1 MIVNPMDN
9 IGSYIT
15 TQGASI
21 LSRDGNYSTAYN
33 ATIPLGI
40 NPQPLYIQNPASVTT
55 GHHQF
60 ASPHNFSLV
69 PQNSLPTPI
78 HIKTRVY
85 VPNQII
91 GILIGTKGQTIKSVI
106 AECGAII
113 RIEGDRDPTPSSSSV
128 HQNTNNSVA
137 ASQENSYNNNSKSTT
152 TCVEDPSVITSD
164 HHSQEVDD
172 NAGDKT
178 SNGPI
183 VAPAAVDSLETCKE
197 ATITSHVNGGHKKNN
212 IVAGH
217 PPSPDQR
224 GVFISGYDFQV
235 SRALFWVFKK
245 VADSQNFRVED
256 LVLTCEA
263 IVPSKVVGRIIG
275 KNGQNVKRLQLK
287 SGANIKVPEDLN
299 QQDKNSVEAAV
310 RVVGNFYA
318 VQMVQHHF
326 GTLILDTEWRESR
339 EYDEK
344 RSGFRRSM
352 VAYDPP
358 LSNFEYSD
366 KQYYASQ
373 GMLVNPLDNFG
384 QYITTQGFQ
393 AYSTAYNTAIP
404 LGPQSLYIQ
413 NPASITGFQNTTG
426 HQYASAHNFSLVPQN
441 SMPNPVHIK
450 TRVYVPNQIVG
461 ILIGTKGQ
469 TIKSVIAECSAIIR
483 IEGDR
488 DPTPSS
494 SSVHQ
499 NTNNSV
505 AASQENSYNNNS
517 KSTTTCVED
526 PSVITSDHHS
536 QEVDD
541 NAGDKTSNGP
551 IVAPAAVDSLETCK
565 EATITSHVNGGH
577 KKNNIVAG
585 HPPSPDQRGVFIS
598 GYDFQVSRALFWV
611 FKKVADSQNF
621 RFEDLVLTCEAIVPS
636 KVVGRIIGKNGQ
648 NVKRLQLK
656 SGANIKV
663 PEDLNQQDK
672 NSVEAAVR
680 VVGNFYAVQM
690 VQHHFGTLI
699 LDTEWRESRE
709 YDEKRSRFREGAGSG
724 GDAGTSR

>member
-9 IGSYIT
+9 IGSYIS
-15 TQGASI
+15 TQGVPTSI
-21 LSRDGNYSTAYN
+21 ISRDGNYSTAYS
-33 ATIPLGI
+33 ATIPMGI
-40 NPQPLYIQNPASVTT
+40 NPQSLYIQNPASVTGFQNTT
-55 GHHQF
+55 GHQF
-60 ASPHNFSLV
+60 ASAHNFSLV
-69 PQNSLPTPI
+69 PQNVMPNPI

-85 VPNQII
+85 VPNQIV

-113 RIEGDRDPTPSSSSV
+113 RIEGDRDSTPSSSSV
-128 HQNTNNSVA
+128 HQNANNSVA
-137 ASQENSYNNNSKSTT
+137 ASQENSYNNNKSTT
-152 TCVEDPSVITSD
+152 TCVEDPSVISSVNSCD
-164 HHSQEVDD
+164 HLQETGD
-172 NAGDKT
+172 NT

-183 VAPAAVDSLETCKE
+183 VAPAVDSLGTCETTTTCQ
-197 ATITSHVNGGHKKNN
+197 INGGHKKNS
-212 IVAGH
+212 VVTGH

-235 SRALFWVFKK
+235 SRALFWVFRK
-245 VADSQNFRVED
+245 VAESQNMRADD

-263 IVPSKVVGRIIG
+263 IVPNKVVGRIIG
-275 KNGQNVKRLQLK
+275 KN
-287 SGANIKVPEDLN
+287 GANIKVPEDLN

-339 EYDEK
+339 EYVEK
-344 RSGFRRSM
+344 QSGFRRNV
-352 VAYDPP
+352 VAYDQ
-358 LSNFEYSD
+358 LSSHLEYPE
-366 KQYYASQ
+366 KQYYSSQ
-373 GMLVNPLDNFG
+373 GMIVNPLDNIG
-384 QYITTQGFQ
+384 QYISAQGVP
-393 AYSTAYNTAIP
+393 AYSSAYSATIP
-404 LGPQSLYIQ
+404 MGINPQSHYIQ
-413 NPASITGFQNTTG
+413 NPASVTGFQNTTG
-426 HQYASAHNFSLVPQN
+426 HQFASAHNFSLVPQN
-441 SMPNPVHIK
+441 VMPNPIHIK

-469 TIKSVIAECSAIIR
+469 TIKSVIAECGAIIR

-488 DPTPSS
+488 DSTPSS

-499 NTNNSV
+499 NANNSV
-505 AASQENSYNNNS
+505 AASQENSYNNN

-526 PSVITSDHHS
+526 PSVISSVNSCDHL
-536 QEVDD
+536 QETGD
-541 NAGDKTSNGP
+541 NTSNGP
-551 IVAPAAVDSLETCK
+551 IVAPAVDSLGTCETTTTCQ
-565 EATITSHVNGGH
+565 INGGH
-577 KKNNIVAG
+577 KKNSVVTG

-611 FKKVADSQNF
+611 FRKVAESQNM
-621 RFEDLVLTCEAIVPS
+621 RADDLVLTCEAIVPN
-636 KVVGRIIGKNGQ
+636 KVVGRIIGKN
-648 NVKRLQLK
+648 
-656 SGANIKV
+656 GANIKV

-709 YDEKRSRFREGAGSG
+709 YVEKRSRFREGGS
-724 GDAGTSR
+724 R